1 MECLEDRLHGF
12 GVSQW
17 NRSEFP
23 LRARCINPNLRVLEQ
38 VPVPLRLGTKH
49 RQKVNGLAFWHE
61 PDRNRA
67 CLPGLSSDH
76 ADLDGG
82 SGRGGL

>member
-1 MECLEDRLHGF
+1 VECLEDRLHGF

-23 LRARCINPNLRVLEQ
+23 LRATCINPNLWVLEQ

-49 RQKVNGLAFWHE
+49 RQKVNGLAFLARTRQE
-61 PDRNRA
+61 SS
-67 CLPGLSSDH
+67 LSSWTFFR
-76 ADLDGG
+76 
-82 SGRGGL
+82 SR